1 MTKTHAGGFGVGA
14 TTTRSGAAPLGGGS
28 PGRKSWYAANGTGRD
43 SYIAV
48 NNGGFCIA
56 SEPVKAA

>member
-1 MTKTHAGGFGVGA
+1 MTKTHAGGFGGGA
-14 TTTRSGAAPLGGGS
+14 ATTRSGAAPLGGGS
-28 PGRKSWYAANGTGRD
+28 PGRKSWYAANGSGRD

-56 SEPVKAA
+56 S